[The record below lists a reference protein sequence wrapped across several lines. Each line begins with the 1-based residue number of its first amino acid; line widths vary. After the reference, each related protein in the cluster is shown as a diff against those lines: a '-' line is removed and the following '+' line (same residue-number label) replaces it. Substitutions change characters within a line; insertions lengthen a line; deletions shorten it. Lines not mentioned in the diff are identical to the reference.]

1 MHYGNEKLTR
11 FGAAMDN
18 TDHITDDDTRL
29 DQISNELLRIATR
42 LMNELR
48 PGRNGSVTVHLGSSL
63 DKDLG
68 LGSLGRV
75 ELMSR
80 IERSF
85 ETTLSEELLAN
96 AETLRDLLHA
106 LSSDTQGTLRFVP
119 ATEKCRYTP
128 EAAEMIPDSAATL
141 PEALDLHCRLHPER
155 QHILFY
161 NDAGDGES
169 ISYAALREGAVK
181 VAGELLLRGLEPRRT
196 VAIMLPTSP
205 EYFYIFFGIL
215 LAGGIPVPIYPPARL
230 SQLEDHL
237 RRHAGIL
244 ANAGVAMMITIPE
257 ARSVAWLLKSQT
269 SGLRSVFVPEELI
282 RSGSEAP
289 LSHINSSDTA
299 FLQYTSGSTGNP
311 KGVVLTHANLLANIR
326 AMGQVTEIK
335 STDVFVSWLPL
346 YHDMGLIGTWLG
358 SLYYAAP
365 LVIMSPLAFLARPE
379 RWLWAIHRYRGTLS
393 AAPNFA
399 YELCLKKITD
409 NDIQGLDLGSWRMAC
424 NGAEP
429 VSASSM
435 VAFSERFAAY
445 GFSPRAIAPVYGL
458 AESSVGLAF
467 PPPGR
472 GLRVDRVRRDEFMTT
487 GHAAPASLSDQD
499 ALLFVSSGYPLPGH
513 QIRIMDPLGHEL
525 PERKEGR
532 LEFCGP
538 SATSGYFRNPEESG
552 RLFHGEWLDSGDL
565 AYMAG
570 GDIYITG
577 RSKDIIIKAGRNM
590 YPYEL
595 EEAVGAL
602 PGIRRGC
609 VAVFGSNDPV
619 SGAERLI
626 VLAETRE
633 DAPERREELRSL
645 INGLAQDILG
655 APPDDIV
662 LAPPHTVLKTSSG
675 KIRRAASRQFYEEGA
690 RAAPVWLQVLR
701 LAGRGAATQ
710 MRNLLPALQEIVYA
724 GYIWSVFALI
734 APAAWLAACL
744 MPLPVG
750 SWRVSRIAARI
761 FLRLAGIRLCIEG
774 EGHIPEHATCIV
786 TANHSSYLDGLVLVA
801 ALPGCYGFVAKRELE
816 NNIISRCYLRSLGC
830 IFVERFDFHQ
840 GVEDTDRMAE
850 CVAKG
855 QSLIFFPE
863 GTFCRRPGL
872 LPFKMGAFLAAA
884 RTAAPVVPVSIRGT
898 RSILHPDHWFPRKGM
913 LTVTIG
919 QPLREETTEWDA
931 AIRLKDA
938 ARAEILRHC
947 GEPDLSDR

>member
-1 MHYGNEKLTR
+1 
-11 FGAAMDN
+11 MDE
-18 TDHITDDDTRL
+18 TDYIPDDDKRG

-48 PGRNGSVTVHLGSSL
+48 PGRSGYVTVHLDSNL

-80 IERSF
+80 IEDSF
-85 ETTLSEELLAN
+85 ETSLSEQLLAN

-106 LSSDTQGTLRFVP
+106 LSSETQGTLRFVH
-119 ATEKCRYTP
+119 ATEKCRYMP
-128 EAAEMIPDSAATL
+128 EAAEMIPESAATL
-141 PEALDLHCRLHPER
+141 LEVLDLHCRLHPER
-155 QHILFY
+155 QHIIFY
-161 NDAGDGES
+161 NDAEDGES

-181 VAGELLLRGLEPRRT
+181 VAGELLLRGLEPRRA

-215 LAGGIPVPIYPPARL
+215 MAGGIPVPIYPPARL
-230 SQLEDHL
+230 SQIEDHL

-244 ANAGVAMMITIPE
+244 ANAQVTMMITIPE

-269 SGLRSVFVPEELI
+269 SGLRSVFVPQELI
-282 RSGSEAP
+282 QSGSEP
-289 LSHINSSDTA
+289 QIPQINSSDTA
-299 FLQYTSGSTGNP
+299 LLQYTSGSTGNP

-326 AMGQVTEIK
+326 SMGQVTEIK

-346 YHDMGLIGTWLG
+346 YHDMGLIGAWFG

-435 VAFSERFAAY
+435 MAFCERFAAY
-445 GFSPRAIAPVYGL
+445 GFRPGAIAPVYGL

-472 GLRVDRVRRDEFMTT
+472 GLCVDRVRRDEFMTT
-487 GHAAPASLSDQD
+487 GHAVQVPMSERD
-499 ALLFVSSGYPLPGH
+499 ALVFVSSGYPLPGH
-513 QIRIMDPLGHEL
+513 QIRIMDAMGHEL
-525 PERKEGR
+525 PERMEGR

-538 SATSGYFRNPEESG
+538 SATSGYFRNPGESG

-565 AYMAG
+565 AYQAG

-619 SGAERLI
+619 SGDERLI

-645 INGLAQDILG
+645 INGLALDILG
-655 APPDDIV
+655 VPPDDIV

-675 KIRRAASRQFYEEGA
+675 KIRRAASRQFYDEGG
-690 RAAPVWLQVLR
+690 RAAPVWLQIIR
-701 LAGRGAATQ
+701 LAGRGAVTQ

-724 GYIWSVFALI
+724 GYIWFVFALI
-734 APAAWLAACL
+734 APAAWLTACL
-744 MPLPVG
+744 MPLPVY
-750 SWRVSRIAARI
+750 SWRVSRFAARV

-774 EGHIPEHATCIV
+774 KGHIPEHATCIL

-801 ALPGCYGFVAKRELE
+801 ALPGCYGFVAKQELE

-830 IFVERFDFHQ
+830 TFVERFDFHQ
-840 GVEDTDRMAE
+840 GVEDTDRMRE
-850 CVAKG
+850 CVVKG

-884 RTAAPVVPVSIRGT
+884 QTAAPLVPVSIRGT

-913 LTVTIG
+913 ITVTIG
-919 QPLREETTEWDA
+919 HPLREETTEWDA